1 MKRNTVFVLSVLA
14 LSAAAATT
22 ARAAVSITDPS
33 TVITQDFDSLATSG
47 TSNVW
52 SNNVT
57 LPGWS
62 LFTAAG
68 VPITS
73 YRADNGSSN
82 TGAFY
87 SFGAS
92 ASTERAL
99 GGVASG
105 GTYFGSPTAG
115 SIAGYIAFAVTNAA
129 GVAFTGFEL
138 AFDGEQWRIGGNTSA
153 QPMVLEY
160 GFGTAFGT
168 VASWTSAGAGFD
180 WSSPVFSSTAAIV
193 DGNVAGRLAGRG
205 GIVATAWQPGETL
218 WLRWNERND
227 LGNDHGLAIDN
238 FSLSV
243 TPVPE
248 PGSAALVLGGLG
260 LLAAVARRRSRC

>member
-1 MKRNTVFVLSVLA
+1 MNTTSLALASIAVLA
-14 LSAAAATT
+14 ASAAQAAIPLATPAATY
-22 ARAAVSITDPS
+22 S
-33 TVITQDFDSLATSG
+33 QDFNSLPSAGATTNPWANDSTI
-47 TSNVW
+47 
-52 SNNVT
+52 
-57 LPGWS
+57 PGWS
-62 LFTAAG
+62 LFVASGSAPATILG
-68 VPITS
+68 T
-73 YRADNGSSN
+73 DGSSN
-82 TGAFY
+82 SG
-87 SFGAS
+87 SFTSYGVNGNGD
-92 ASTERAL
+92 RAL
-99 GGVASG
+99 GGLGSG
-105 GTYFGSPTAG
+105 GTYFGSP
-115 SIAGYIAFAVTNAA
+115 AA
-129 GVAFTGFEL
+129 GTVAGWIALALQNTSDTAFDSFTVG
-138 AFDGEQWRIGGNTSA
+138 FDGEQWRNGGNTSA

-160 GFGTAFGT
+160 GFGAAFGT